1 MELTQISDN
10 YFMFSAKAPAD
21 LSVFNQTDDTAN
33 KIVRY
38 GKDNNFP
45 QELIKAVQSSPI
57 ANACVET
64 HAKFLYGDG
73 LYFETLT
80 GEETDFSKRLK
91 EIFNESVYQR
101 ICYDMAYFESLG
113 LIMKWDLNGYLKSV
127 KSQDFST
134 IRLGIPNKDFEI
146 TFAKLSSNWQQ
157 ETKDRRYKAV
167 PIDLYND
174 IETKAKISN
183 FSEQSL
189 YEDFSKWNGTLKYIR
204 RYKPGQVYYSQPKYA
219 SALKWIYADGQI
231 QNFHANNVDNSFAPA
246 FIVYVP
252 YKLTGED
259 ENGKDMKESL
269 REYIADRLTG
279 ADNGGKFA
287 ILDGSSKEGSIQ
299 IIPFSQSTSHEMY
312 ITLSNLIRDHIA
324 TAFQVPS
331 ILAGIQVSGKLGTA
345 KEIADSSIYYQNA
358 VIKHDQNLLMYEMNA
373 LAKLMD
379 GYDGTTISVS
389 NSIPLAFVAES
400 FASAFTEDEIR
411 EAFGYGAKEVK
422 LNTAANNIIDNIN
435 ALSPLVANKVLES
448 MSEAEIRSLAGLI
461 GSKPTSAPVVTPI
474 NPVK

>member
-1 MELTQISDN
+1 
-10 YFMFSAKAPAD
+10 MFSAKAPAD

-73 LYFETLT
+73 LYFETPT

-400 FASAFTEDEIR
+400 FASAFTEEEIR
-411 EAFGYGAKEVK
+411 EAFGYGVKEVK

-461 GSKPTSAPVVTPI
+461 GAKPTSAPVVTPI

>member
-1 MELTQISDN
+1 
-10 YFMFSAKAPAD
+10 
-21 LSVFNQTDDTAN
+21 
-33 KIVRY
+33 
-38 GKDNNFP
+38 
-45 QELIKAVQSSPI
+45 
-57 ANACVET
+57 
-64 HAKFLYGDG
+64 
-73 LYFETLT
+73 
-80 GEETDFSKRLK
+80 
-91 EIFNESVYQR
+91 
-101 ICYDMAYFESLG
+101 MAYFESLG
-113 LIMKWDLNGYLKSV
+113 LIMKWDLNGFLKSV

-183 FSEQSL
+183 FVEQSL
-189 YEDFSKWNGTLKYIR
+189 FEDFSKWNGTLKYIR

-252 YKLTGED
+252 YKLTGVD
-259 ENGKDMKESL
+259 ENGKDMKDSL
-269 REYIADRLTG
+269 RDYISDRLTG

-379 GYDGTTISVS
+379 GYDGTIIKVT
-389 NSIPLAFVAES
+389 NSIPLAFVADS
-400 FASAFTEDEIR
+400 FATAFTEEEIR
-411 EAFGYGAKEVK
+411 EAFGY
-422 LNTAANNIIDNIN
+422 
-435 ALSPLVANKVLES
+435 SPKKVES
-448 MSEAEIRSLAGLI
+448 I
-461 GSKPTSAPVVTPI
+461 TPI
-474 NPVK
+474 NLNI

>member
-1 MELTQISDN
+1 
-10 YFMFSAKAPAD
+10 MFSAKAPAD

-33 KIVRY
+33 KIIRY

-73 LYFETLT
+73 LYFETPT
-80 GEETDFSKRLK
+80 GEETDFSKRLS
-91 EIFNESVYQR
+91 EVFNESSYQR

-113 LIMKWDLNGYLKSV
+113 LIMKWDLNGYLKGV

-167 PIDLYND
+167 PIDLYDD

-183 FSEQSL
+183 FIEQSL
-189 YEDFSKWNGTLKYIR
+189 FEDFSKWNGTLKYIR

-252 YKLTGED
+252 YKLTGVD
-259 ENGKDMKESL
+259 ENGKDMKDSL
-269 REYIADRLTG
+269 RDYISDRLTG

-373 LAKLMD
+373 LATLMD
-379 GYDGTTISVS
+379 GYDGTIIKVS

-400 FASAFTEDEIR
+400 FAAAFTEDEIR
-411 EAFGYGAKEVK
+411 DAFGYGAKEVK

-461 GSKPTSAPVVTPI
+461 GAKPTSAPVVTPI

>member
-73 LYFETLT
+73 LYFETPT

-167 PIDLYND
+167 SIDLYND

-183 FSEQSL
+183 FSENSL

-231 QNFHANNVDNSFAPA
+231 QNFHANNVDNSFTPA

-312 ITLSNLIRDHIA
+312 ITLSNLIKDHIA

-373 LAKLMD
+373 LATLMD
-379 GYDGTTISVS
+379 GYDGTTIKVS

-400 FASAFTEDEIR
+400 FASAFTEEEIR

-448 MSEAEIRSLAGLI
+448 MSEAEIRSLAGLL
-461 GSKPTSAPVVTPI
+461 GAKPTSAPVVTPI

>member
-1 MELTQISDN
+1 
-10 YFMFSAKAPAD
+10 MFSAKAPAD

-73 LYFETLT
+73 LYFETPT
-80 GEETDFSKRLK
+80 GEETDFSKRLS
-91 EIFNESVYQR
+91 EVFNESVYQR

-174 IETKAKISN
+174 IETKAKILN

-400 FASAFTEDEIR
+400 FANAFTEDEIR

-461 GSKPTSAPVVTPI
+461 GAKPTLAPVVTPI

>member
-73 LYFETLT
+73 LYFETPT
-80 GEETDFSKRLK
+80 GEETDFSKKLK
-91 EIFNESVYQR
+91 AIFNESVYQR

-358 VIKHDQNLLMYEMNA
+358 VIKHDQNLLMYEMNS

-379 GYDGTTISVS
+379 GY
-389 NSIPLAFVAES
+389 
-400 FASAFTEDEIR
+400 
-411 EAFGYGAKEVK
+411 
-422 LNTAANNIIDNIN
+422 DNIN

-461 GSKPTSAPVVTPI
+461 GAKPTSAPVVTPI

>member
-10 YFMFSAKAPAD
+10 YFMFTAKAPAD

-73 LYFETLT
+73 LYFETPT
-80 GEETDFSKRLK
+80 GEETDFSRKLS
-91 EIFNESVYQR
+91 EVFNESMFQR

-113 LIMKWDLNGYLKSV
+113 LIMKWDLNGFLKSV

-183 FSEQSL
+183 YNTNSL

-231 QNFHANNVDNSFAPA
+231 QNFHANNIDNSFAPA

-379 GYDGTTISVS
+379 GYDGTIIKVT
-389 NSIPLAFVAES
+389 NSIPLAFVADS
-400 FASAFTEDEIR
+400 FAGAFTEDEIR
-411 EAFGYGAKEVK
+411 EAFGY
-422 LNTAANNIIDNIN
+422 
-435 ALSPLVANKVLES
+435 SPKKLES
-448 MSEAEIRSLAGLI
+448 I
-461 GSKPTSAPVVTPI
+461 TPI
-474 NPVK
+474 NPVQ

>member
-1 MELTQISDN
+1 
-10 YFMFSAKAPAD
+10 MFSAKAPAD

-73 LYFETLT
+73 LYFETPT

-174 IETKAKISN
+174 IETKAKILN

-400 FASAFTEDEIR
+400 FANAFTEDEIR

-461 GSKPTSAPVVTPI
+461 GAKPTLAPVVTPI

>member
-73 LYFETLT
+73 LYFETPT
-80 GEETDFSKRLK
+80 GEETIFSKRLS
-91 EIFNESVYQR
+91 EVFNESVYQR

-373 LAKLMD
+373 LATLMD
-379 GYDGTTISVS
+379 GYDGTTIKVS

-461 GSKPTSAPVVTPI
+461 GAKPTSAPVVTPI

>member
-73 LYFETLT
+73 LYFETPT

-400 FASAFTEDEIR
+400 FASAFTEEEIR

>member
-1 MELTQISDN
+1 
-10 YFMFSAKAPAD
+10 MFSAKAPAD

-73 LYFETLT
+73 LYFETPT
-80 GEETDFSKRLK
+80 GEETDFSKRLS
-91 EIFNESVYQR
+91 EIFNESSYQR

-113 LIMKWDLNGYLKSV
+113 LIMKWDLNGFLKSV

-167 PIDLYND
+167 SIDLYND

-231 QNFHANNVDNSFAPA
+231 QNFHANNIDNSFAPA

-373 LAKLMD
+373 LATLMD
-379 GYDGTTISVS
+379 GYDGTIIKVS

-400 FASAFTEDEIR
+400 FAAAFTEDEIR
-411 EAFGYGAKEVK
+411 DAFGYGAKEVK

-448 MSEAEIRSLAGLI
+448 MSEAEIRSLAGLL
-461 GSKPTSAPVVTPI
+461 GAKPTSAPVVTPI

>member
-1 MELTQISDN
+1 
-10 YFMFSAKAPAD
+10 MFTAKAPAD

-73 LYFETLT
+73 LYFETPT
-80 GEETDFSKRLK
+80 GEETDFSRKLS
-91 EIFNESVYQR
+91 EVFNESMFQR

-113 LIMKWDLNGYLKSV
+113 LIMKWDLNGFLKSV

-183 FSEQSL
+183 YNTNSL

-252 YKLTGED
+252 YKLTGVD
-259 ENGKDMKESL
+259 ENGVDMKDSL
-269 REYIADRLTG
+269 RDYISDRLTG

-299 IIPFSQSTSHEMY
+299 IIPFTQSTSHEMY

-379 GYDGTTISVS
+379 GYDGTIIKVT
-389 NSIPLAFVAES
+389 NSIPLAFVADS
-400 FASAFTEDEIR
+400 FAGAFTEDEIR
-411 EAFGYGAKEVK
+411 EAFGY
-422 LNTAANNIIDNIN
+422 
-435 ALSPLVANKVLES
+435 SPKKVES
-448 MSEAEIRSLAGLI
+448 I
-461 GSKPTSAPVVTPI
+461 TPI

>member
-33 KIVRY
+33 KIIRY

-73 LYFETLT
+73 LYFETPT
-80 GEETDFSKRLK
+80 GEETDFSKRLS

-113 LIMKWDLNGYLKSV
+113 LIMKWDLNGYLKGV

-167 PIDLYND
+167 PIDLYDD

-183 FSEQSL
+183 FIDNSL
-189 YEDFSKWNGTLKYIR
+189 FEDFSKWNGTLKYIR

-252 YKLTGED
+252 YKLTGVD
-259 ENGKDMKESL
+259 ENGKDMKDSL
-269 REYIADRLTG
+269 RDYISDRLTG

-373 LAKLMD
+373 LATLMD
-379 GYDGTTISVS
+379 GYDGTIIKVS

-400 FASAFTEDEIR
+400 FAAAFTEDEIR
-411 EAFGYGAKEVK
+411 DAFGYGAKEVK

-461 GSKPTSAPVVTPI
+461 GAKPTSAPVVTPI

>member
-1 MELTQISDN
+1 
-10 YFMFSAKAPAD
+10 MFSAKAPAD

-73 LYFETLT
+73 LYFETPT
-80 GEETDFSKRLK
+80 GEETDFSKRLS
-91 EIFNESVYQR
+91 EIFNESSYQR

-113 LIMKWDLNGYLKSV
+113 LIMKWDLNGFLKSV

-183 FSEQSL
+183 FVEQSL
-189 YEDFSKWNGTLKYIR
+189 FEDFSKWNGTLKYIR

-252 YKLTGED
+252 YKLTGVD
-259 ENGKDMKESL
+259 ENGKDMKDSL
-269 REYIADRLTG
+269 RDYISDRLTG

-379 GYDGTTISVS
+379 GYDGTIIKVT
-389 NSIPLAFVAES
+389 NSIPLAFVADS
-400 FASAFTEDEIR
+400 FATAFTEEEIR
-411 EAFGYGAKEVK
+411 EAFGY
-422 LNTAANNIIDNIN
+422 
-435 ALSPLVANKVLES
+435 SPKKVES
-448 MSEAEIRSLAGLI
+448 I
-461 GSKPTSAPVVTPI
+461 TPI
-474 NPVK
+474 NLNI

>member
-1 MELTQISDN
+1 
-10 YFMFSAKAPAD
+10 MFSAKAPAD

-73 LYFETLT
+73 LYFETPT
-80 GEETDFSKRLK
+80 GEETDFSKRLS
-91 EIFNESVYQR
+91 EIFNESSYQR

-113 LIMKWDLNGYLKSV
+113 LIMKWDLNGFLKSV

-183 FSEQSL
+183 FIEQSL
-189 YEDFSKWNGTLKYIR
+189 FEDFSKWNGTLKYIR

-252 YKLTGED
+252 YKLTGVD
-259 ENGKDMKESL
+259 ENGKDMKDSL
-269 REYIADRLTG
+269 RDYISDRLTG

-379 GYDGTTISVS
+379 GYDGTIIKVT
-389 NSIPLAFVAES
+389 NSIPLAFVADS
-400 FASAFTEDEIR
+400 FATAFTEEEIR
-411 EAFGYGAKEVK
+411 EAFGY
-422 LNTAANNIIDNIN
+422 
-435 ALSPLVANKVLES
+435 SPKKVES
-448 MSEAEIRSLAGLI
+448 IA
-461 GSKPTSAPVVTPI
+461 PI
-474 NPVK
+474 NLNI

>member
-73 LYFETLT
+73 LYFETPT

-411 EAFGYGAKEVK
+411 EAFGYGVKEVK

-461 GSKPTSAPVVTPI
+461 GAKPTSAPVVTPI

>member
-73 LYFETLT
+73 LYFETPT
-80 GEETDFSKRLK
+80 GEETDFSKRLS
-91 EIFNESVYQR
+91 EIFNESSYQR

-189 YEDFSKWNGTLKYIR
+189 YDDFIRWNGTLKYIR

-252 YKLTGED
+252 YKLTGVD
-259 ENGKDMKESL
+259 ENGKDMKDSL
-269 REYIADRLTG
+269 RDYISDRLTG

-373 LAKLMD
+373 LAKLMS
-379 GYDGTTISVS
+379 GYDGTIIKVT
-389 NSIPLAFVAES
+389 NSIPLAFVADS
-400 FASAFTEDEIR
+400 FAAAFTEEEIR
-411 EAFGYGAKEVK
+411 EAFGY
-422 LNTAANNIIDNIN
+422 
-435 ALSPLVANKVLES
+435 SPKKVES
-448 MSEAEIRSLAGLI
+448 IA
-461 GSKPTSAPVVTPI
+461 PI
-474 NPVK
+474 NLNI